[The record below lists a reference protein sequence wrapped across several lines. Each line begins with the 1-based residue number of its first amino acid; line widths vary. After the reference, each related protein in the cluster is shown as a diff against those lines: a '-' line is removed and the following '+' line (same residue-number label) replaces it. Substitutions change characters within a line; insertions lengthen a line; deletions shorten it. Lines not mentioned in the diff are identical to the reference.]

1 MSRKQKDICILE
13 WNCDKMKPSS
23 VVQSKRHDQ
32 LKILLSSFESDALFK
47 LTHFNCVL
55 KEI

>member
-1 MSRKQKDICILE
+1 MSRYQKDICILE

-32 LKILLSSFESDALFK
+32 LTDTLIFFSKRCSVQANSF
-47 LTHFNCVL
+47 
-55 KEI
+55 